1 MKLRIKEIQEKKNI
15 SNVELAKKTGLGQQ
29 QISYYRY
36 GKRTPTFASLEK
48 LSEALQCHPL
58 ELLNP
63 GEEFDHYYSE
73 TGDWEGIRVKLE
85 IVDENL

>member
-1 MKLRIKEIQEKKNI
+1 MNLRIKEIQEKKNI

-48 LSEALQCHPL
+48 LAEALQCHPL

-63 GEEFDHYYSE
+63 GEDFEHFYSE
-73 TGDWEGIRVKLE
+73 TGEWEGIGVKIE
-85 IVDENL
+85 IEEEIL